1 VWDELD
7 EPLGFTSGA
16 AGALP
21 VVHRRPTK
29 EAAIG
34 VVLLAIGV
42 GLVMLPRRDLSLNGE
57 PFAVAKVEVSP
68 APRKLDAPD
77 PVASVSQTTAT
88 PAASAAQVEM
98 TSGVKITRGAGG
110 GPPKPLI
117 IDVAQALGA
126 KLAPTTDTRLLE
138 KSKYGLLPPI
148 GVDGTRPSQSDGSP
162 SP

>member
-1 VWDELD
+1 MWDELD
-7 EPLGFTSGA
+7 EPLGFASGA
-16 AGALP
+16 AAALP

-29 EAAIG
+29 EVAIG
-34 VVLLAIGV
+34 VVLLAIAI

-77 PVASVSQTTAT
+77 PAASVSQTTAT
-88 PAASAAQVEM
+88 PAASAAQVEI
-98 TSGVKITRGAGG
+98 TSGVKITRGAG

-148 GVDGTRPSQSDGSP
+148 GVDGTRPSAQSDGSP